1 MDIKIDTPQ
10 MRELLAQAVFA
21 SLDEVKRDV
30 LIKSAIQHLVTQN
43 TDRYDRTSPIE
54 NAFNYAVRDVAQ
66 KIAAE
71 MLTNDSSVQ
80 EKIRALLNEAMVRLT
95 ETNRE
100 KTVEKL
106 ADAIAAGMA
115 YRARD

>member
-30 LIKSAIQHLVTQN
+30 LIKSAIQHLVTQSA
-43 TDRYDRTSPIE
+43 DRYNRTSPIE
-54 NAFNYAVRDVAQ
+54 EAFQWAVRDVAT
-66 KIAAE
+66 KIAND
-71 MLTNDSSVQ
+71 MLTNDPTVS
-80 EKIRALLNEAMVRLT
+80 EKIRGLVNEALVRLT

-115 YRARD
+115 YRGRD